1 MKAGLSESRRF
12 TVDERIK
19 NASEIKNLFKNG
31 QRVSIYG
38 AKLFFLPNGLKFN
51 RIGFP
56 LPRGFGNAVERNRAK
71 RFSRETFR
79 NLKSYLNTGYDM
91 LFLVYPPAEKDSFHS
106 RCDQF
111 QTLCKKAGLL
121 KECGISL

>member
-1 MKAGLSESRRF
+1 MKTGLSESKCF
-12 TVDERIK
+12 TLNERIK
-19 NASEIKNLFKNG
+19 RGSELKNLFKNG
-31 QRVSIYG
+31 KRVSLAG
-38 AKLFFLPNGLKFN
+38 AKLFYLPNNLEFN

-79 NLKSYLNTGYDM
+79 NLKSHLNTGYDI

-111 QTLCKKAGLL
+111 QQLIKKAGLL
-121 KECGISL
+121 KECEISS